1 MTLLDRRD
9 RDYLGQLPAEERLL
23 HRKAWDRYATAEV
36 NRSRNETAQTVEY
49 AKWAYEQA
57 CMMDRKLYKLI
68 VTLREADERKHQRE
82 QAKALSGKGKGKAAA

>member
-9 RDYLGQLPAEERLL
+9 RDYLGQLPAEEQQL

-36 NRSRNETAQTVEY
+36 NRSRNETPQTIEY

-57 CMMDRKLYKLI
+57 CVMDRKLYKL
-68 VTLREADERKHQRE
+68 VTALREADERKQKRNTAKPVSGK
-82 QAKALSGKGKGKAAA
+82 AKA

>member
-9 RDYLGQLPAEERLL
+9 RDYLGQLPAEEQQL

-36 NRSRNETAQTVEY
+36 NRSRNETPQTVEY

-57 CMMDRKLYKLI
+57 CVMDRKLYKL
-68 VTLREADERKHQRE
+68 VTALREADERKQKRNTAKPVSGK
-82 QAKALSGKGKGKAAA
+82 AKA